1 MTIHQR
7 EKLSALLDGHIEG
20 NEIVMELVDN
30 ATERERWFRYQ
41 LAGAVMRGEAT
52 TQQPFDI
59 SAQVAAQVASEAVYS
74 QSGSA
79 AQQQSV
85 WLRVQRWLQNG
96 WVRPAANVA
105 VAAGVA
111 IVAIV
116 GVQNFQR
123 VDDGTVVNNPVAAS
137 ASSSLQ
143 GFETMPLGG
152 VINPVS
158 FNTVHPQAEV
168 QDSDQERRLLQSF
181 FVDHHQQQQLSDQES
196 AENED
201 PVKEID

>member
-20 NEIVMELVDN
+20 DEIVMELVDN

-41 LAGAVMRGEAT
+41 LAGAVIRGEAT
-52 TQQPFDI
+52 TEQPFDI
-59 SAQVAAQVASEAVYS
+59 SAEVATQVASETVYS
-74 QSGSA
+74 QSAA
-79 AQQQSV
+79 AQQQSI
-85 WLRVQRWLQNG
+85 WLRAQRWLQNG

-116 GVQNFQR
+116 GAQSFQR
-123 VDDGTVVNNPVAAS
+123 FDDGTVINNPVTS
-137 ASSSLQ
+137 PVSNSLQ

-196 AENED
+196 VAPEHPE
-201 PVKEID
+201 KEID